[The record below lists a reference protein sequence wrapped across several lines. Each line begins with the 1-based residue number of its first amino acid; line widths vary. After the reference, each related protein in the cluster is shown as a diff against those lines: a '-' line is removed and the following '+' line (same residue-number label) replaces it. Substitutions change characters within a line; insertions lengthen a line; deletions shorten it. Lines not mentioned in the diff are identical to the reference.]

1 MPSDKDTKSAE
12 DLAESTGADSVVIS
26 KEYKAAA
33 KLAGLSE
40 ESED

>member
-26 KEYKAAA
+26 KEYKAAE
-33 KLAGLSE
+33 LAGLSE